1 VALLDVISMPR
12 ITQENVN
19 DVIETH
25 VKDLELVQLVELL
38 HVCSKQRRVVISR
51 KSTSLISQQI
61 QHLQAAKLNGPQIG
75 KIMYSMKQFSSSEN
89 CVRQLLLALT
99 DKIDKNEEILSS
111 HTVANMLHGLCGM
124 DSKYW
129 EVRHYLKVLTKKLLK
144 NTQPFKY
151 FEVSSAMFGL
161 RRMSSDHQE
170 VQDVVSV
177 LARKIEASREMFNS
191 QVVSNC
197 LYGMQNMSSQ
207 HEAVRYLLSVIGHK
221 IEVTGLQGGEC
232 MNAQGVGNALY
243 GLRGMSSNRLEVRRL
258 LKALAPKVAGC
269 EQVPLAM
276 SYFGSLN
283 NITIINA
290 TSSNNCL
297 FCECLLLPPAPHST
311 SSR

>member
-1 VALLDVISMPR
+1 
-12 ITQENVN
+12 
-19 DVIETH
+19 
-25 VKDLELVQLVELL
+25 
-38 HVCSKQRRVVISR
+38 
-51 KSTSLISQQI
+51 
-61 QHLQAAKLNGPQIG
+61 
-75 KIMYSMKQFSSSEN
+75 
-89 CVRQLLLALT
+89 
-99 DKIDKNEEILSS
+99 
-111 HTVANMLHGLCGM
+111 
-124 DSKYW
+124 
-129 EVRHYLKVLTKKLLK
+129 
-144 NTQPFKY
+144 
-151 FEVSSAMFGL
+151 MFGL

-297 FCECLLLPPAPHST
+297 FL
-311 SSR
+311 